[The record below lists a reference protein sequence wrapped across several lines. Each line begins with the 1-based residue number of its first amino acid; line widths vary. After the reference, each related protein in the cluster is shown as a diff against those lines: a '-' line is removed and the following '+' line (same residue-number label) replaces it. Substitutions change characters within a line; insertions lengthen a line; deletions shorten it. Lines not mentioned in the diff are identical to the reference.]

1 MEANFTLMHANDCPF
16 LPCNQ
21 NQFVSR
27 LSHHA
32 IDSLSQPVPSGREQ
46 MVLQPYF

>member
-32 IDSLSQPVPSGREQ
+32 IGSLSQPVPSGREQ